1 MLRSNRTHRKLDPLF
16 LLALA
21 VSLAA
26 IMTTAVSAGEVRG
39 FSAQGLASSSGFAM
53 TPLDHT
59 GAGLYLSL
67 QTPAEVTAGFIAS
80 GSRAQEIKA
89 LPSVFLSFR
98 MPW

>member
-1 MLRSNRTHRKLDPLF
+1 MLRGNRYHRKLDPLF

-26 IMTTAVSAGEVRG
+26 IMTTAVSAGEVGG
-39 FSAQGLASSSGFAM
+39 FTPQGLAPSSGLAM
-53 TPLDHT
+53 TPPDRT

-67 QTPAEVTAGFIAS
+67 QTPPEVTAGFIAS
-80 GSRAQEIKA
+80 GSRTQEIKA